1 MWACCRAALVGT
13 RHMRAAMH
21 DEACGTGGRGTK
33 KTAQRQT
40 EQTDG
45 RVGNR
50 LVAMRLASGADSE
63 DRTVFCP

>member
-13 RHMRAAMH
+13 RHMRVAMH
-21 DEACGTGGRGTK
+21 DEACGTGGRGRK
-33 KTAQRQT
+33 RQLRDR
-40 EQTDG
+40 QNG